1 MKGSNVTLCP
11 CCVITRDPNPYNL
24 YLTSFSCQNVLSKSI
39 PNAIF
44 MRKSMRYYVAIFKVL
59 PAGCANTFCVT
70 SHALGDHV
78 SGRVT

>member
-1 MKGSNVTLCP
+1 M
-11 CCVITRDPNPYNL
+11 
-24 YLTSFSCQNVLSKSI
+24 